1 MLKKIFLFAGVAL
14 ALVTVASADI
24 PIPPCDPCI
33 VGAGLT
39 R

>member
-1 MLKKIFLFAGVAL
+1 MLKQIFLLAGVAL
-14 ALVTVASADI
+14 ALAATVSADI

-33 VGAGLT
+33 VATGLA

>member
-1 MLKKIFLFAGVAL
+1 MLKKIFLLAGVAL

-33 VGAGLT
+33 VGAGLA

>member
-1 MLKKIFLFAGVAL
+1 MLKKIFLLAGVAL
-14 ALVTVASADI
+14 ALAATVSADI

-33 VGAGLT
+33 VGAGVA

>member
-1 MLKKIFLFAGVAL
+1 MLKRLFLLAGVAL
-14 ALVTVASADI
+14 AMVTAVSAEI

-33 VGAGLT
+33 VTIGPG

>member
-1 MLKKIFLFAGVAL
+1 MLKKIFLLAGVAL
-14 ALVTVASADI
+14 ALAATVSADI

-33 VGAGLT
+33 VGTVLA

>member
-1 MLKKIFLFAGVAL
+1 MLKKIVLLAAVAL
-14 ALVTVASADI
+14 AVTTVVSADI

-33 VGAGLT
+33 VGAGLA